1 MAEKETPLD
10 SKVRV
15 KLQGL
20 IESNTVRSGADFHV
34 DELDEDGFTYALNK
48 NFKLTPRESGA
59 NCSDALED
67 VIKKSTKKIR
77 GMIDSKELKQNIFL
91 KRINETF
98 LIETV

>member
-1 MAEKETPLD
+1 MAEIETPLD

-20 IESNTVRSGADFHV
+20 IESNTIRSGADFHV
-34 DELDEDGFTYALNK
+34 DELDEDGFMYALNK
-48 NFKLTPRESGA
+48 NFKLTPRESGVD
-59 NCSDALED
+59 CDDALEE

>member
-1 MAEKETPLD
+1 MAEKETPLN

-20 IESNTVRSGADFHV
+20 IESNTVRSGGDFHI
-34 DELDEDGFTYALNK
+34 DELDEEGFIYALNK
-48 NFKLTPRESGA
+48 HFKLTPKESEIDCG
-59 NCSDALED
+59 DALDE

-98 LIETV
+98 LIETI